1 MEKIGNNEA
10 QAQIMAWAECKGNEL
25 FNCFQKFE
33 AADCKNCNGG
43 QFHRQRGVS
52 FGQIDSGLL
61 QFVTQEM
68 PKMKYP
74 QLAMCMA
81 IADNAISVLFETID
95 DDGNKSYYGTN
106 DIIQSASR
114 TLSKAARD
122 SSARPAKRYG
132 ILPVVRDHLAVN
144 WLGQTPGDIE
154 KLFLSQKLTDVSD
167 IEEKGLEDI
176 IEGVAGWLEG
186 GRQGNPP
193 INLHNVV
200 NEISDP
206 FNRVAVRVMK
216 YPIIGYNLEVLK
228 LILKET
234 SEIAI
239 TFAVNPA
246 DFYYNDDLFTLILE
260 IGTGNTEVKAAA
272 GKKGEEIEKEDDE
285 GDETTFLDFVNACPP
300 FCCGAPGQPPCPPD

>member
-10 QAQIMAWAECKGNEL
+10 QSQIMAWAKCNGNEL

-61 QFVTQEM
+61 RFVTKEM
-68 PKMKYP
+68 SRMKSP
-74 QLAMCMA
+74 QLSMCMS
-81 IADNAISVLFETID
+81 IVDNAISVLFETID
-95 DDGNKSYYGTN
+95 DDGIKNYYGTN
-106 DIIQSASR
+106 DIIQSA
-114 TLSKAARD
+114 THALNKAARN
-122 SSARPAKRYG
+122 SSAKPSKRYG
-132 ILPVVRDHLAVN
+132 ILPVVRDHLCVN

-154 KLFLSQKLTDVSD
+154 KLFLSQKLTDVSAL
-167 IEEKGLEDI
+167 EEEGLEDI
-176 IEGVAGWLEG
+176 IRGVAGWLEG
-186 GRQGNPP
+186 GRQGSPS
-193 INLHNVV
+193 INLGNIV

-228 LILKET
+228 LILQED
-234 SEIAI
+234 SEITV

-260 IGTGNTEVKAAA
+260 IGTGNTEVKGAA
-272 GKKGEEIEKEDDE
+272 GKKGEEIEKEDEEDE
-285 GDETTFLDFVNACPP
+285 MTFLDFVNACPP